1 MHNTSS
7 VAVRNTSIFATY
19 TSALCLILDIRYGVD
34 HVHILI
40 FSHHFNLDIMIHE
53 TFQSILQ
60 FAQCRL
66 KVQLLSIEVRIV
78 K

>member
-1 MHNTSS
+1 M
-7 VAVRNTSIFATY
+7 SI
-19 TSALCLILDIRYGVD
+19 ILDIRYGVD

-53 TFQSILQ
+53 TIQSILQ
-60 FAQCRL
+60 FSQRRL
-66 KVQLLSIEVRIV
+66 KVQLMSIEVRIV